1 MIDKDSKLKS
11 GNLFPDLKL
20 QIFSRN
26 SDFDN
31 HNKYSSAKTAESSHI
46 IFNRNKYISPF
57 KYNKLYFYEKE
68 DNFSK
73 ELKKKQMKRKK
84 INLKKINNFHQML
97 MHDKIK
103 SFTDTKDYSDLT
115 NHNRT
120 IDVPKFI
127 PTNLSINFNNQHYL
141 TKSENFNIYNGEI
154 ENMKNN
160 NKILLLIK
168 NITLDKSSEQS
179 INQNTIS
186 KGDEISNC
194 TSLKKKAINDKKT
207 INYNQIKNQ
216 KALTNYKFKDVFG
229 NPNDNLYIKG
239 NLCSYRYDNTVLSE
253 QIKNKLKLNIVNKVQ
268 KDYFQIQSEKIQNP
282 ISVISHCELFNETNK
297 NYFLLFENL
306 LKKYLGYLYSNIE
319 KEKYQLYLLIEQ
331 KENLKKEILILIK
344 QINSEKEKKNFFQ
357 NLIKLLIKIRY
368 NVDSLDKIPK
378 EYLKKYGIMKAGN
391 NIKKTNK
398 YTIKRNSMLIT
409 ELKDNSYMKYLT
421 KSSQDYVNQNNL
433 KFKKIRI
440 RKGSIPINDD
450 FNIRRNHTLKSK
462 SPKKRIKEE
471 FVIIP
476 KIPIFNGVNEL
487 DAKIRGI
494 EYNLKEL
501 YKEVNN
507 KNDINKGLKIELNK
521 LNSEYIF
528 DDDIKISNSFIKME
542 KKEAKKQKE
551 KYDYYSK
558 FKKDLISFKDNY
570 IESKP
575 QRKEIMDTNN
585 FSSKLISILLKLD
598 INIEFLLKKQGIYK
612 FLNSQEDTKIIYNS
626 KEYNKTMFCVKILET
641 IFLNLINEKRKFLS
655 DDSTR
660 EKYLELQEIIDKKN
674 RVKKLEEKKMEDDQ
688 KRYLKEKSVLL
699 KFNKLIILPK
709 KKDDPFYFNSR
720 RNNTIETA
728 KKNNAKAVK
737 NERFKLSIENEL
749 LF

>member
-1 MIDKDSKLKS
+1 
-11 GNLFPDLKL
+11 
-20 QIFSRN
+20 
-26 SDFDN
+26 
-31 HNKYSSAKTAESSHI
+31 
-46 IFNRNKYISPF
+46 
-57 KYNKLYFYEKE
+57 
-68 DNFSK
+68 
-73 ELKKKQMKRKK
+73 
-84 INLKKINNFHQML
+84 
-97 MHDKIK
+97 
-103 SFTDTKDYSDLT
+103 
-115 NHNRT
+115 
-120 IDVPKFI
+120 
-127 PTNLSINFNNQHYL
+127 
-141 TKSENFNIYNGEI
+141 
-154 ENMKNN
+154 
-160 NKILLLIK
+160 
-168 NITLDKSSEQS
+168 
-179 INQNTIS
+179 
-186 KGDEISNC
+186 
-194 TSLKKKAINDKKT
+194 
-207 INYNQIKNQ
+207 
-216 KALTNYKFKDVFG
+216 
-229 NPNDNLYIKG
+229 
-239 NLCSYRYDNTVLSE
+239 
-253 QIKNKLKLNIVNKVQ
+253 
-268 KDYFQIQSEKIQNP
+268 
-282 ISVISHCELFNETNK
+282 
-297 NYFLLFENL
+297 
-306 LKKYLGYLYSNIE
+306 
-319 KEKYQLYLLIEQ
+319 
-331 KENLKKEILILIK
+331 
-344 QINSEKEKKNFFQ
+344 
-357 NLIKLLIKIRY
+357 
-368 NVDSLDKIPK
+368 
-378 EYLKKYGIMKAGN
+378 MKAGN

-440 RKGSIPINDD
+440 RKGSIPITDD

-542 KKEAKKQKE
+542 TKEAKKQKE

-575 QRKEIMDTNN
+575 QIKEKKNINN

-612 FLNSQEDTKIIYNS
+612 FLNSKEETKIIYNS

-699 KFNKLIILPK
+699 KFNKFIILPK